1 MKVLGLVLAL
11 ASALS
16 LPAAETF
23 ENLAFGIVP
32 RQSEAAS
39 CGYAVTA
46 GLLNLPENRDSPRPQ
61 GAPFPVTEQYLLER
75 YGGDRPVGDRA
86 PLSMLDMIGIL
97 ADFGLGAIPL
107 KLDPGL
113 LGALFEAAPSFVI
126 HYDRPVS
133 HFVLGLD
140 ADAEFLTVADPE
152 CGLVSMTRSEMA
164 GRASGYVLLPLSGPR
179 LGGREDPVLSAA
191 IRDRKGIR
199 SMLAAAARGFGAV
212 SASRKPDGGSLQRE
226 AEISIASSGTEA
238 GTAEILPSA
247 FFGLEW
253 AASSSLTLVGKLGIR
268 RDPEPARRD
277 LFELSP
283 GIEWHRENEAG
294 NRSFGVALL
303 TAARL
308 ERSRQPAGF
317 TEENRAASGNPDS
330 FSLESLLRFRYSI
343 LANPFLLTGTAGLKA
358 FFADSPPVKPE
369 LERVKAFH
377 LAFPSELSALCAF
390 SPFMTGRAGLEQEF
404 CFPFDGQNHMEWK
417 ASLVLGIG
425 IPSNTVLF
433 CAGARIR
440 LDFNSKTK
448 GEVLFSV
455 VF

>member
-16 LPAAETF
+16 LQAAETL
-23 ENLAFGIVP
+23 ENLGFGIVP

-46 GLLNLPENRDSPRPQ
+46 GLLNLQENEDSPRPP

-107 KLDPGL
+107 KLDPGM
-113 LGALFEAAPSFVI
+113 LGALFETAPSLVI

-179 LGGREDPVLSAA
+179 PCGREDPALSAA
-191 IRDRKGIR
+191 VRDSKGIR
-199 SMLAAAARGFGAV
+199 SMLSAAARGFGAG
-212 SASRKPDGGSLQRE
+212 SAQRRSVGGSLRRE
-226 AEISIASSGTEA
+226 AGFSIASSWSEA
-238 GTAEILPSA
+238 GVAEILPSA

-253 AASSSLTLVGKLGIR
+253 AASNPLTLVGKLGFR
-268 RDPEPARRD
+268 RDPGPARRD
-277 LFELSP
+277 LLELSP

-294 NRSFGVALL
+294 SRGFGIALL
-303 TAARL
+303 IAARL
-308 ERSRQPAGF
+308 ERSRRPAGF
-317 TEENRAASGNPDS
+317 REGSKAVPGNPDS
-330 FSLESLLRFRYSI
+330 YGLEPLLRFRYST
-343 LANPFLLTGTAGLKA
+343 LAHPFLLTGTAGLKA
-358 FFADSPPVKPE
+358 SFSDSAPVKPTSG
-369 LERVKAFH
+369 RAKTFSI
-377 LAFPSELSALCAF
+377 AFPSELSALCAF
-390 SPFMTGRAGLEQEF
+390 SPSMTGTAGLEQEF
-404 CFPFDGQNHMEWK
+404 LFPLDGQNRMEWK
-417 ASLVLGIG
+417 ASLSLGLD
-425 IPSNTVLF
+425 IPSEGALF

-440 LDFNSKTK
+440 LDSDPKTK